1 MMKIRLYSI
10 KDKMVGF
17 QKPFTM
23 LSDASA
29 VREFKN
35 MVKYSQDPFVRQNYQ
50 DLELYFI
57 GVMDEETGLLSADE
71 QCPKLLQVGYT
82 ISVDLSSDEGA
93 EEANG

>member
-1 MMKIRLYSI
+1 MMKVRLYSI
-10 KDKMVGF
+10 RDKMVGF

-50 DLELYFI
+50 DLELFFI
-57 GVMDEETGLLSADE
+57 GAMDEETGLLSVDE